1 MSPDL
6 RRVLGIQA
14 LALLAALL
22 CIVHERAQAQT
33 PAQQGWSPL
42 EQRCWQRHT
51 AERTAVDL
59 RDPTALR
66 FSNLRSGFTVRSPVW
81 VEFSVRGMGLM
92 PAGHERERSGHHHL
106 LVDTPLPRDHREQ
119 IPFSD
124 KHKHFGKGQTGTA
137 LDLPPGEHRLRLL
150 FADHSH
156 HPYFVFSP
164 EIVLQVR
171 GPRQGPGPAV
181 DAQDFER
188 TCRAW
193 YEDQI
198 STPPDSDPPR
208 AYVKNLRDGDVLNAA
223 ALLSFGAIGR
233 GIAPAGKRLENTG
246 HFAFVLR
253 KAGSPIQSQTLDD
266 GRTDAYLDLPRGD
279 YEMELRLLG
288 NDGQP
293 PIQPQLLRFSV
304 QRP

>member
-22 CIVHERAQAQT
+22 SVLHEQAHAQ
-33 PAQQGWSPL
+33 PGWSAL
-42 EQRCWQRHT
+42 EQRCWQQHT

-59 RDPTALR
+59 RDPMALR
-66 FSNLRSGFTVRSPVW
+66 FSNLRSGFHVRSPVW
-81 VEFSVRGMGLM
+81 VEFSVRGMGVM
-92 PAGHERERSGHHHL
+92 PAGHARERSGHHHL
-106 LVDTPLPRDHREQ
+106 LIDTPLPRDHREQ

-137 LDLPPGEHRLRLL
+137 LELAPGEHRLRLL

-156 HPYFVFSP
+156 RPYFVFSP
-164 EIVLQVR
+164 EILLHVL
-171 GPRQGPGPAV
+171 GPRNGPAPTV
-181 DAQDFER
+181 NVQDFDGS
-188 TCRAW
+188 CKAW
-193 YEDQI
+193 YEDLL
-198 STPPDSDPPR
+198 STPPSHEPQR

-223 ALLSFGAIGR
+223 ALLSFGAIGK
-233 GIAPAGKRLENTG
+233 GIAPAGSGVETTG

-253 KAGSPIQSQTLDD
+253 KAGGPLLSQTLDD
-266 GRTDAYLDLPRGD
+266 GRTEAFLDLPRGD
-279 YEMELRLLG
+279 YEMELRLLD
-288 NDGQP
+288 NAGQA
-293 PIQPQLLRFSV
+293 PIKSQVLRFSV